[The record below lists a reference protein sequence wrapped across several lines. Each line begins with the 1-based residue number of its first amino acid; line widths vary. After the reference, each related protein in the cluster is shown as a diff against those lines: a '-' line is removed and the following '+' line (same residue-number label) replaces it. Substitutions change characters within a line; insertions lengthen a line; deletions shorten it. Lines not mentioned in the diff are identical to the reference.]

1 MPFRQGN
8 GRIARFLVSLILK
21 DYNHNFEYILLEEM
35 YLNQKNII
43 HLFQNVII
51 MEMQMLLFLFLDITN
66 SCIQKTI
73 QKAKLNINQLNILN
87 KLKLFIESVKPKIII
102 KENDFSN
109 DSELLEQQE
118 TPLLE

>member
-1 MPFRQGN
+1 M
-8 GRIARFLVSLILK
+8 VSLILK